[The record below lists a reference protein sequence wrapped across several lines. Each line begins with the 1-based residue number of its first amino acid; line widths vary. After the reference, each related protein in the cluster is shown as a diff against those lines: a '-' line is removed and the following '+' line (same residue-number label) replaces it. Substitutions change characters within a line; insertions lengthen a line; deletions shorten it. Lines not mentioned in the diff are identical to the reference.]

1 MIVGYAQSGHVDDAM
16 NLFVEMTERDV
27 VSWTSMIAVYV
38 QNGYVDEVVEL
49 FERMLKRDE
58 VF

>member
-1 MIVGYAQSGHVDDAM
+1 MPEINVASWNAMIVGYAQNGHVDDAM

-38 QNGYVDEVVEL
+38 
-49 FERMLKRDE
+49 
-58 VF
+58 